1 MAELGGGRGWIG
13 DLNSRTFG
21 EVWIAKESHSDVPV
35 AIKRVRIKES
45 VEAITKGFESLK
57 NCVSP
62 FVVRYSNFFHEDG
75 EVWVSFIWMPL
86 NIDGDGVLP
95 LRFCV

>member
-1 MAELGGGRGWIG
+1 MW
-13 DLNSRTFG
+13 T
-21 EVWIAKESHSDVPV
+21 AKESHSDVLV

-62 FVVRYSNFFHEDG
+62 FVVRYSNIFHEDG
-75 EVWVSFIWMPL
+75 EVWVSIIWMLL
-86 NIDGDGVLP
+86 NVDGDGVLP